1 MSSSSSFSVD
11 SSQLSGSVKSEQAGY
26 RSPVTVTCQLQTA
39 NRVLE
44 FITLVILSA
53 HCAATLFV
61 SVLFWE
67 TTQQNKMTKPNQ
79 TKTNLIQP
87 Y

>member
-26 RSPVTVTCQLQTA
+26 RSPVTCQLQTA

-87 Y
+87 